1 MKTVQSRK
9 LLRTLFFMG
18 LLLPALVVAQET
30 SFVYGD
36 ALPDAPELS
45 ARGSYKVGVRTLEF
59 VNKGQVDILNSKE
72 GNDPLYD
79 RSLTPKVDTCVKNI
93 AISR

>member
-18 LLLPALVVAQET
+18 LLLPALLIAQKET

-59 VNKGQVDILNSKE
+59 VNKGQVDVLNSKE
-72 GNDPLYD
+72 GNDPLV
-79 RSLTPKVDTCVKNI
+79 RS
-93 AISR
+93 SY